1 MPETQ
6 RLQAILEKALGD
18 IKEVLASSFEA
29 HFNAL
34 LEKEKLQI
42 EKQFATRL
50 QEKDKKIANQQKA
63 LFDTTTKLKAVKTE
77 LGQLK
82 QQQNNE
88 KQRSES
94 PKVAGLKAAIENQQR
109 CIDRL
114 KARLKQAGLE
124 GEGAEV
130 EETNAPNLLE
140 LQERI
145 AHLEQT
151 IKAQNYHIQSQRN
164 LILGYQEQFENTSLP
179 WDTKESLK
187 DGLEEGAKEDK
198 S

>member
-6 RLQAILEKALGD
+6 QLQAILEKALSD

-29 HFNAL
+29 HFNTL
-34 LEKEKLQI
+34 LEKERLEL

-50 QEKDKKIANQQKA
+50 QEKDKKISNQQKA

-82 QQQNNE
+82 QQNNE
-88 KQRSES
+88 KQRRES

-109 CIDRL
+109 CIEKL
-114 KARLKQAGLE
+114 KARLKHTELE
-124 GEGAEV
+124 GESAEV
-130 EETNAPNLLE
+130 EGGSAPNLLE

-145 AHLEQT
+145 AYLEQT

-164 LILGYQEQFENTSLP
+164 LILGYQEQFENTNLP

-187 DGLEEGAKEDK
+187 DGLEGEKEDK

>member
-6 RLQAILEKALGD
+6 QLQAILEKALTD
-18 IKEVLASSFEA
+18 IKGVLASSFEA
-29 HFNAL
+29 HFNTL

-88 KQRSES
+88 KQRNES
-94 PKVAGLKAAIENQQR
+94 PKMAGLRVAIENQQR
-109 CIDRL
+109 CIDKL

-124 GEGAEV
+124 DEGVEAE
-130 EETNAPNLLE
+130 EGSAPNLLE

-164 LILGYQEQFENTSLP
+164 LILGYQEQFENTGLP

-187 DGLEEGAKEDK
+187 NSLEGEKEDK

>member
-6 RLQAILEKALGD
+6 RLQAILEKALTD
-18 IKEVLASSFEA
+18 IKEVLATSFEA
-29 HFNAL
+29 HFSTL
-34 LEKEKLQI
+34 LEKEKLEI
-42 EKQFATRL
+42 EKQFAARL
-50 QEKDKKIANQQKA
+50 QEKDRKISNQQKA
-63 LFDTTTKLKAVKTE
+63 LCDITTKLKAVKTE

-82 QQQNNE
+82 QQNNE
-88 KQRSES
+88 KQRNES
-94 PKVAGLKAAIENQQR
+94 PKVAGLKVALENQKK
-109 CIDRL
+109 CIERL
-114 KARLKQAGLE
+114 KARLKQTGLE
-124 GEGAEV
+124 GESAEV
-130 EETNAPNLLE
+130 EESASNLLE

-164 LILGYQEQFENTSLP
+164 LILGYQEQFENANLP

-187 DGLEEGAKEDK
+187 DKTEGEKEDK